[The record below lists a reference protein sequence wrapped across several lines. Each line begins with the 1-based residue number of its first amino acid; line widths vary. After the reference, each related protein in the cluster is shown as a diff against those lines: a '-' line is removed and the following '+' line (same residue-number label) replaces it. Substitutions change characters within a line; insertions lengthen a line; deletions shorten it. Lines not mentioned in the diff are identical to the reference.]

1 MTDPCIR
8 MVSKEQATPGTRV
21 GLEQWAWGG
30 SLPLFYLRSVLEGG
44 RLSGVPGPTEKSLCQ
59 VSNSPTRTVPNKL
72 LPTWSSGLY
81 RLTALASPQTLRAPQ
96 QLCKVSG
103 IDPLYTEN
111 MGPAWHEAAIYFDPV
126 AHSLPTYSSP
136 CWSLTVKSHGWPAPC
151 FAS

>member
-1 MTDPCIR
+1 
-8 MVSKEQATPGTRV
+8 MVSKERAMRGTGV

-30 SLPLFYLRSVLEGG
+30 SLPLFYPPSILEGG
-44 RLSGVPGPTEKSLCQ
+44 RLSGVPGPTENSLCQ
-59 VSNSPTRTVPNKL
+59 ASNSPTRTLPNKL
-72 LPTWSSGLY
+72 LPTWSRGLH

-103 IDPLYTEN
+103 VDPSCSEN

-126 AHSLPTYSSP
+126 AHSLPIYSSP

-151 FAS
+151 SAS